1 MRKMAPVLVYA
12 FSHLTC
18 APFSTSCYKSVEK
31 VIAVFIRI
39 KYQYCPQ
46 LPLTEFKL
54 QLHVVIS
61 AKLANLSNL

>member
-1 MRKMAPVLVYA
+1 MRKMAPVLVHA

-39 KYQYCPQ
+39 K
-46 LPLTEFKL
+46 
-54 QLHVVIS
+54 
-61 AKLANLSNL
+61 